1 MEMNQL
7 TSSFKSILLRTK
19 SIILGL
25 SFGLLGRTESN
36 DQLDFLHFIV
46 KAIDAGYLVH
56 RDFLVCD
63 NACIHGAA
71 ATFEVLIGI
80 LEMAGIKIM
89 YLPAYSPELNPV
101 ELVFM
106 QVKRIL

>member
-1 MEMNQL
+1 
-7 TSSFKSILLRTK
+7 
-19 SIILGL
+19 
-25 SFGLLGRTESN
+25 
-36 DQLDFLHFIV
+36 
-46 KAIDAGYLVH
+46 
-56 RDFLVCD
+56 VCD